1 MAACCESLDVAAAL
15 LDAEPDLLL
24 ARTRL
29 GETALHFLV
38 VENEPDAVRWL
49 LGRGAALDTLSELAM
64 TPLSD
69 AALLGHEA
77 LVAWLLDNGAAL
89 DVPGLCSPVLC
100 SAASSGDVEI
110 VRRVLAAGADAAVA
124 DRAGRTAMHVACRS
138 DDGLAIVDLLLA
150 AGASPHA
157 SLVSGKTPL
166 DVAIESGASRVASL
180 LRSRGAKAG

>member
-49 LGRGAALDTLSELAM
+49 LGRG
-64 TPLSD
+64 
-69 AALLGHEA
+69 
-77 LVAWLLDNGAAL
+77 
-89 DVPGLCSPVLC
+89 
-100 SAASSGDVEI
+100 DVEI

-138 DDGLAIVDLLLA
+138 DDGLAIVHLLLA

-166 DVAIESGASRVASL
+166 GVAIESGASRVASL